1 MVCLKKKSNQ
11 INTHSSLFV
20 LACQCN
26 GHSVCVNGSVCEQC
40 KNLTTGSQCQIC
52 LPGYY
57 GDPTNGGK
65 CQGEIF
71 LFLFMFTSMSVCV
84 CKSESM
90 ALEGIDFTP
99 RKEDFVLICS
109 LFQACMIFCHP
120 WNTKDIFSLISRC
133 CFPFKESGL

>member
-1 MVCLKKKSNQ
+1 M
-11 INTHSSLFV
+11 
-20 LACQCN
+20 
-26 GHSVCVNGSVCEQC
+26 CVNGSVCEQC

-52 LPGYY
+52 LSGYY

-71 LFLFMFTSMSVCV
+71 LFMFMCTSMSVCV

-90 ALEGIDFTP
+90 ALEGVDFTP

-109 LFQACMIFCHP
+109 LFQAYMIFAIRGTQKVYLAEYPDVVFHLKKVDC
-120 WNTKDIFSLISRC
+120 K
-133 CFPFKESGL
+133 